1 MAITYRVVDIRG
13 DVIDPKETL
22 ITGARTPEDA
32 VREALKLEVVRS
44 GQRKDMVAR
53 VYGHSR
59 HLAEDPLFRQLGPHR
74 IDLKRRRTFLRRR
87 GGFDR

>member
-53 VYGHSR
+53 AYW
-59 HLAEDPLFRQLGPHR
+59 QLPGEPMNMVR
-74 IDLKRRRTFLRRR
+74 LYQRMA
-87 GGFDR
+87 G

>member
-53 VYGHSR
+53 VYW
-59 HLAEDPLFRQLGPHR
+59 QLPGEQMNMVRLYRR
-74 IDLKRRRTFLRRR
+74 IA
-87 GGFDR
+87 G

>member
-32 VREALKLEVVRS
+32 VLEALKLEVVRS
-44 GQRKDMVAR
+44 GQRKDIVAR
-53 VYGHSR
+53 VYW
-59 HLAEDPLFRQLGPHR
+59 QLPGEPMNMVR
-74 IDLKRRRTFLRRR
+74 LYQRMA
-87 GGFDR
+87 G

>member
-32 VREALKLEVVRS
+32 VREALKLEVVRN
-44 GQRKDMVAR
+44 GQRKDIVAR
-53 VYGHSR
+53 VYW
-59 HLAEDPLFRQLGPHR
+59 QLPGEPMNMVR
-74 IDLKRRRTFLRRR
+74 LYQRMV
-87 GGFDR
+87 G

>member
-53 VYGHSR
+53 VYW
-59 HLAEDPLFRQLGPHR
+59 QLPGEPMNMVR
-74 IDLKRRRTFLRRR
+74 LYQRMA
-87 GGFDR
+87 G